1 MELSTEGD
9 TTSITTTDEDE
20 SYQQF
25 LAFLAS
31 SPSQS
36 QPLQTNKH
44 EKNSKRDTIQRD
56 RKATLFNRASMEM
69 LRKTQLSLAEGE
81 TQGTT
86 LKFIVPRNRLLRM
99 PPSIDA
105 NDNSS
110 VAAAAVRTTLFHRFE
125 YLQPCRQE
133 DDTPYI
139 DAVHQ
144 GMSVVLAKALPKGY
158 ESGGWRCHAL
168 NGEKKEC
175 MQPNKVSDKICLKC
189 HSSKPKLK
197 PRFAYLRLLLPGVRQ
212 QRREYIRMIKECDS
226 ELCRCEAA
234 EEDCNKKIADFNTR
248 KAEGLVQAE
257 DEDVELAIDID
268 LVQRGVWQ
276 RGNARALLPML
287 ADRKEDLHHRLRSA
301 RAEIAIMIQCTYEL
315 AVIHAQKIVRRYLVQ
330 CSLPRIRASR
340 EAFAR
345 LCATLEIQKL
355 VRANLAKNLII
366 RLRKQREEN
375 AATLIQAMSRMRKA
389 ILERRRRWDAY
400 MLQLRHHKATIIQT
414 HMRAYAAKLVR
425 RRLEEERQRKHEEQE
440 RDRIVCLKENAA
452 ILIQSVFRRRLCV
465 QKCINRRI
473 EMSLC
478 DRLLIYLERY
488 AIDGCMWSFVKS
500 INDDYLRFERTIK
513 NVITRE
519 EKMAKTFISH
529 VVKAR

>member
-1 MELSTEGD
+1 MQNTKL
-9 TTSITTTDEDE
+9 
-20 SYQQF
+20 
-25 LAFLAS
+25 
-31 SPSQS
+31 
-36 QPLQTNKH
+36 
-44 EKNSKRDTIQRD
+44 EKNKREAIQRD

-69 LRKTQLSLAEGE
+69 LRKTQLSLTEGE
-81 TQGTT
+81 THGTT
-86 LKFIVPRNRLLRM
+86 LKFIVPINRLLQL
-99 PPSIDA
+99 PPSIDD
-105 NDNSS
+105 NDNFN
-110 VAAAAVRTTLFHRFE
+110 VAAAAVRVTLFHRFE
-125 YLQPCRQE
+125 CLQPCRQE

-168 NGEKKEC
+168 NGERKEC
-175 MQPNKVSDKICLKC
+175 MQPNKASLCSKC
-189 HSSKPKLK
+189 HSLKPKLK

-212 QRREYIRMIKECDS
+212 QRREYVRMIKECDS

-257 DEDVELAIDID
+257 DEDVELVIDID

-276 RGNARALLPML
+276 RGNAKALLPML

-301 RAEIAIMIQCTYEL
+301 RAEIAIMIQFTYEL
-315 AVIHAQKIVRRYLVQ
+315 AVIHAQKIVRRYLVR

-345 LCATLEIQKL
+345 LCAALEIQRQ
-355 VRANLAKNLII
+355 VRGKLAKNLLI
-366 RLRKQREEN
+366 RLRKQRHF
-375 AATLIQAMSRMRKA
+375 AMATKIQAITRMKNA
-389 ILERRRRWDAY
+389 ILERKRRWDAY
-400 MLQLRHHKATIIQT
+400 MLQLRHQKATIIQT
-414 HMRAYAAKLVR
+414 HMRAYAAKLER

-440 RDRIVCLKENAA
+440 RDRIASLKENAA
-452 ILIQSVFRRRLCV
+452 TLIQSVFRRHLDV
-465 QKCINRRI
+465 QKCNNRRI
-473 EMSLC
+473 EMSLH

-500 INDDYLRFERTIK
+500 INDDYLRFERTIQ
-513 NVITRE
+513 VR
-519 EKMAKTFISH
+519 FICC
-529 VVKAR
+529 VRLRFL